1 MMATQS
7 RVICKLLLLVL
18 LPLLL
23 YIVPTEGI
31 FSGES
36 ICLIKRF
43 FGVECWGC
51 GITRAFF
58 SVLYLDFAAAWE
70 YNHLIVIVFPLLLW
84 LWVREIYFTVRKL
97 RQK

>member
-1 MMATQS
+1 MATQS

-36 ICLIKRF
+36 ICLIKSI
-43 FGVECWGC
+43 FGIECWGC

-58 SVLYLDFAAAWE
+58 SVLYFDFAAAWE
-70 YNHLIVIVFPLLLW
+70 YNPLIYILLPLLLW
-84 LWVREIYFTVRKL
+84 LWARELYSTVCKL